1 MQTHRIPEILCSCFV
16 LTLGCLLLL
25 LGSPRRADA
34 KRHMTPEFAVG
45 QTRPMS
51 LVLLPPHADFIKRKA
66 VMTEEMVAECKALE
80 EAAAQAVVTDLR
92 GKGYEVR
99 LLTVEEINADP
110 ELRELVNRVN
120 DRYQEE
126 WSKIVRK
133 PRGVRTG
140 RYSLGEET
148 VQLATLL
155 GVEGVLLSRI
165 QAVGITP
172 GRAVLASL
180 FGGQV
185 AGYGRLDLSVV
196 EGGQG
201 AVLAYFFSIRDSTV
215 KDLVRRPEFVMQK
228 ACKKGLKKY
237 PLPGEVIRTAG
248 TDLGAEDEKT
258 EEPDIVEEFE
268 ALVAPRETP
277 EEPPGEGEG

>member
-1 MQTHRIPEILCSCFV
+1 M
-16 LTLGCLLLL
+16 
-25 LGSPRRADA
+25 
-34 KRHMTPEFAVG
+34 
-45 QTRPMS
+45 
-51 LVLLPPHADFIKRKA
+51 
-66 VMTEEMVAECKALE
+66 
-80 EAAAQAVVTDLR
+80 
-92 GKGYEVR
+92 
-99 LLTVEEINADP
+99 
-110 ELRELVNRVN
+110 
-120 DRYQEE
+120 
-126 WSKIVRK
+126 
-133 PRGVRTG
+133 
-140 RYSLGEET
+140 
-148 VQLATLL
+148 
-155 GVEGVLLSRI
+155 
-165 QAVGITP
+165 GITP

-201 AVLAYFFSIRDSTV
+201 AVLAYFFSIRESTI
-215 KDLVRRPEFVMQK
+215 KGLVRRPDFVMQK

-248 TDLGAEDEKT
+248 ADLDAEDEKT